1 MVVIPKVEAAFVL
14 LAMVPAPPTSTTSD
28 DCPSKPLNNP
38 KLSFG
43 KKCNDDVWSY
53 VWIYNKD
60 KELQANEKDCEKL

>member
-1 MVVIPKVEAAFVL
+1 MIRLAILILPLFL
-14 LAMVPAPPTSTTSD
+14 LGCTITE
-28 DCPSKPLNNP
+28 PLNNP